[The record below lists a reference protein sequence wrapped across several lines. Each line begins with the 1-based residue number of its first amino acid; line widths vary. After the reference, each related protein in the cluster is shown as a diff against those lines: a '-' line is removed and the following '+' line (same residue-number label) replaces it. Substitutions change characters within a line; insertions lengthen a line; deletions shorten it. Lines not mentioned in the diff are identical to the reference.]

1 MFFILI
7 FSEPYYLKNY
17 YFILGVNIYA
27 RDADIKRAYRKLAL
41 QYHPDKNSSPEA
53 ESLIKEINEAYEV
66 LSDPQR
72 KLLYDQMLVSGEIPK
87 VEEPARPHRDPR
99 YRPKPP
105 GYVFKTKS
113 RRREILDL
121 MERYLPAVLIIS
133 RITLVIGIILLI
145 DFVLPAKRTKDKVVN
160 LIRIYNRY
168 GLSGVKLQASDG
180 RVYKLGKLSINNFSK
195 NDYITVCT
203 SPLLLIPKWVESEA
217 SGQCFRIPV
226 SIYGN
231 FIFFPA
237 IWLITSLLGVFYK
250 RGVEFQFNLGV
261 VNLLLTIFN
270 LITFLISK

>member
-1 MFFILI
+1 M
-7 FSEPYYLKNY
+7 KNY

-41 QYHPDKNSSPEA
+41 QYHPDRNSSAEA
-53 ESLIKEINEAYEV
+53 EVLIKEINEAYEA
-66 LSDPQR
+66 LSDPHR
-72 KLLYDQMLVSGEIPK
+72 KLLYDQMLVTGEMPT
-87 VEEPARPHRDPR
+87 VEEMPQPHRDPR

-145 DFVLPAKRTKDKVVN
+145 DFVLPVKRTKEKVVN
-160 LIRIYNRY
+160 LIGIYNRY
-168 GLSGVKLQASDG
+168 GLSGVELQASGG

-203 SPLLLIPKWVESEA
+203 SPLLFIPKRVESEL
-217 SGQCFRIPV
+217 SGQHFRIPV

-237 IWLITSLLGVFYK
+237 IWLITSLLGVFYE
-250 RGVEFQFNLGV
+250 RGVEFRFNLGV

-270 LITFLISK
+270 LLIFLFSK